1 MNLGETMRQKLVN
14 AREGFTL
21 LEAMIATMILGLVLA
36 SVLAVVSQCA
46 RYLTD
51 IRRTARASQVLQ
63 QEMEYVRLLDWSTLQ
78 SLTNTFSDPSDS
90 KHIYMGTIA
99 KSAYSSSNF
108 GTTTT
113 VEEVTLTVS
122 WTNQVNRVLTN
133 TLTTLVGNGGL
144 NKYIF

>member
-1 MNLGETMRQKLVN
+1 MRQKLVN

-36 SVLAVVSQCA
+36 SVLAMVSQSA
-46 RYLTD
+46 HYLTD

-63 QEMEYVRLLDWSTLQ
+63 QEMEYVRLLDWNALQ
-78 SLTNTFSDPSDS
+78 SLTNKFSDPSDG
-90 KHIYMGTIA
+90 KHIYAGTIA
-99 KSAYSSSNF
+99 TSAYSSF

-113 VEEVTLTVS
+113 VQEITLTVT
-122 WTNQVNRVLTN
+122 WTNQVNRILTN